1 MDKFGHI
8 VVLVTAGD
16 EEEARLISG
25 VLLEQRRAAC
35 VNIVNGVSSLFRWQ
49 NRLESETESL
59 LIIKTTTALL
69 EAAIETVSEVH
80 SYETPEII
88 ALPVIGGSGKYLEWL
103 EESVTPEDS
112 PES

>member
-1 MDKFGHI
+1 MDNFSHI

-35 VNIVNGVSSLFRWQ
+35 VNIVNGVNSLFRWQ
-49 NRLESETESL
+49 NGTESETESL

-69 EAAIETVSEVH
+69 EAVIETVSEVH

-103 EESVTPEDS
+103 EESVMPEDS